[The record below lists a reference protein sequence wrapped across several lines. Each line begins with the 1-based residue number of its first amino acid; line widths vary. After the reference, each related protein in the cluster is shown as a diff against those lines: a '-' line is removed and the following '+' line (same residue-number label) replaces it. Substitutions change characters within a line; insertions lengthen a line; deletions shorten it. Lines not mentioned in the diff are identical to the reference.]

1 MKLTKGKIN
10 RIINKK
16 KNSKNIKKRKY
27 KRTDTCNN
35 KAKRHLANRTL
46 KCYKS
51 KKHKKK
57 SHTSISGGGNNDYH
71 VKEPKKLNDA
81 KETIDDINKIT
92 KMFTEWGITDNE
104 TDGNIVD
111 TDPKY
116 KNFKSLLLKGKE
128 KGGRSDTAKKKT
140 KAENERKLAEE
151 LKNNTDKIQK
161 DVIKKLEKEK
171 EMGSASHSNC
181 NVDLSITLLK
191 ITSKII
197 NQLTNKGYITVKM
210 ISDYE
215 EKTMINIRKPKF
227 SLKEGYFLVIEP
239 PNADTKSLAFA
250 EKMKNERIK
259 ELEDKLNKIK
269 SPGVCSILM
278 GNFGMFSNKLCGK
291 KDDDDDGDDDG
302 DDDDDDDGDGD
313 DDDGTDNDNK

>member
-1 MKLTKGKIN
+1 MKLSKGKIN

-57 SHTSISGGGNNDYH
+57 SHTSIGGGGNDYIINP
-71 VKEPKKLNDA
+71 KELDKA

-92 KMFTEWGITDNE
+92 KRFSDWKIIEY
-104 TDGNIVD
+104 DGESNDV
-111 TDPKY
+111 Y
-116 KNFKSLLLKGKE
+116 ENFKVLLLEGRE
-128 KGGRSDTAKKKT
+128 KGGRSDAAQKIT
-140 KAENERKLAEE
+140 KAAQKKELALT
-151 LKNNTDKIQK
+151 LKSNTVQMHK
-161 DVIKKLEKEK
+161 DVIKKLKKEK

-181 NVDLSITLLK
+181 NVDLSIALLK
-191 ITSKII
+191 ITSEII
-197 NQLTNKGYITVKM
+197 NKLTKQGYITVKM

-227 SLKEGYFLVIEP
+227 ALKEGNFLVIEP
-239 PNADTKSLAFA
+239 PNTDTKNLAFA
-250 EKMKNERIK
+250 EKMMNDRIK
-259 ELEDKLNKIK
+259 ELEDKLNKTK
-269 SPGVCSILM
+269 SSGICNILM
-278 GNFGMFSNKLCGK
+278 GNFGMISNKLCAKNSKG
-291 KDDDDDGDDDG
+291 GEVSEG
-302 DDDDDDDGDGD
+302 EESEGEESEGEE
-313 DDDGTDNDNK
+313 

>member
-27 KRTDTCNN
+27 KRTNTCNN

-51 KKHKKK
+51 KKPKKK
-57 SHTSISGGGNNDYH
+57 SHTSISGGGNDYG
-71 VKEPKKLNDA
+71 VKDSTKLDDA
-81 KETIDDINKIT
+81 KETIYNINRIT
-92 KMFTEWGITDNE
+92 KILTDWGIDLTVGGDVE
-104 TDGNIVD
+104 
-111 TDPKY
+111 KY
-116 KNFKSLLLKGKE
+116 DNFKSLLLKGRE
-128 KGGRSDTAKKKT
+128 KGGLSETEKKKN
-140 KAENERKLAEE
+140 KSLLAEE
-151 LKNNTDKIQK
+151 LKNNTIEMQK
-161 DVIKKLEKEK
+161 EVIEELKKKK

-181 NVDLSITLLK
+181 NVDSSITLLK

-227 SLKEGYFLVIEP
+227 SVKEGYFLVIEP

-259 ELEDKLNKIK
+259 ELEDKLNNIK

-291 KDDDDDGDDDG
+291 KK
-302 DDDDDDDGDGD
+302 
-313 DDDGTDNDNK
+313 DDDGTDDDGTDDDGTDDDGASPPPVSEGGQTNRSN

>member
-1 MKLTKGKIN
+1 MKLSKGKIN

-57 SHTSISGGGNNDYH
+57 SHTSIGGGNKYIITPNELD
-71 VKEPKKLNDA
+71 KA

-92 KMFTEWGITDNE
+92 KIFSDWKITEYDDNSN
-104 TDGNIVD
+104 DDNSNDNNSNDV
-111 TDPKY
+111 Y
-116 KNFKSLLLKGKE
+116 KNFIALLLTGRD
-128 KGGRSDTAKKKT
+128 KGGRSDAAQKIT
-140 KAENERKLAEE
+140 KAAQKRELALKL
-151 LKNNTDKIQK
+151 KDNTVKMHK
-161 DVIKKLEKEK
+161 DVIKKLKKEK

-181 NVDLSITLLK
+181 NVDLSIALLK
-191 ITSKII
+191 ITSEII
-197 NQLTNKGYITVKM
+197 NKLTKQGYITVEM

-227 SLKEGYFLVIEP
+227 ALKEGNFLVIEP
-239 PNADTKSLAFA
+239 PNTDTKNLAFA
-250 EKMKNERIK
+250 EKMMNDRIK
-259 ELEDKLNKIK
+259 ELEDKLNKTK
-269 SPGVCSILM
+269 SSGICNILM
-278 GNFGMFSNKLCGK
+278 GNFGMISNKLCAKNSKGGEVSK
-291 KDDDDDGDDDG
+291 GEESEG
-302 DDDDDDDGDGD
+302 EE
-313 DDDGTDNDNK
+313 